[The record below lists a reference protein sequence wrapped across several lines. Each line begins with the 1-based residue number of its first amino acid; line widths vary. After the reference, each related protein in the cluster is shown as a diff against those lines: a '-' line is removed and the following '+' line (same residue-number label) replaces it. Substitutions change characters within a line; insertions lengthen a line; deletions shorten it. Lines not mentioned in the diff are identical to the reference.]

1 MLDDDGESERPE
13 QQQMAWVCCGGQ
25 LVVGRA
31 WNSAVLPGT
40 GLYQICPRIRKQ
52 KKGAELAAEWYQQV

>member
-31 WNSAVLPGT
+31 WDGALLPGI

-52 KKGAELAAEWYQQV
+52 KKGRAGF